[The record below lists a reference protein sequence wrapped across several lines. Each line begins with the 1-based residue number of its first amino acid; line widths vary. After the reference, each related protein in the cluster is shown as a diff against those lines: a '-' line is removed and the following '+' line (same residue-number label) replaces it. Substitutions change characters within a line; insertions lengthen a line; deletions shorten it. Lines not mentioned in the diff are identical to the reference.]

1 MRTGGGLAFFALA
14 LLFIVPGAHAQVL
27 DLTVSVDGMACPFYA
42 FGVEKKLRK
51 NPCDLSLGSYIY

>member
-1 MRTGGGLAFFALA
+1 
-14 LLFIVPGAHAQVL
+14 VL
-27 DLTVSVDGMACPFYA
+27 DLTVSVDGMACPFCS